1 MEQVNGT
8 NHNHNHFTVSAP
20 SKLNNNGHGNGVV
33 KNLQIVESFSFENKI
48 NDCSVETSG
57 SGEETLE
64 AETSETESKFS
75 SDEEQDETPGTPPE
89 DYVELVEVTESFK
102 IRTTLSLYWIQ
113 YTIRLLFQNKR
124 VSYCTS

>member
-1 MEQVNGT
+1 MTMTMESGGGLVYPGASLSVHMRLATDQAPAPSLTHHLVMSTKQQVNGT
-8 NHNHNHFTVSAP
+8 NHTHNHFTVPAP

-64 AETSETESKFS
+64 AETS
-75 SDEEQDETPGTPPE
+75 
-89 DYVELVEVTESFK
+89 
-102 IRTTLSLYWIQ
+102 
-113 YTIRLLFQNKR
+113 
-124 VSYCTS
+124 

>member
-1 MEQVNGT
+1 M
-8 NHNHNHFTVSAP
+8 
-20 SKLNNNGHGNGVV
+20 

-75 SDEEQDETPGTPPE
+75 SDEDNDETPATPPE
-89 DYVELVEVTESFK
+89 DYVEFVEVFVCSDNFHN
-102 IRTTLSLYWIQ
+102 SCC
-113 YTIRLLFQNKR
+113 
-124 VSYCTS
+124 VG

>member
-1 MEQVNGT
+1 M
-8 NHNHNHFTVSAP
+8 
-20 SKLNNNGHGNGVV
+20 

-75 SDEEQDETPGTPPE
+75 SDEEQDESPGRPGTPPE

-102 IRTTLSLYWIQ
+102 ILTTLSLYWIQ
-113 YTIRLLFQNKR
+113 YTFAVSKQKRLVLDFMSPRKPLTMQCSQSLVLRLRLLVRK
-124 VSYCTS
+124 

>member
-20 SKLNNNGHGNGVV
+20 SKLNNNSNGNGVV

-102 IRTTLSLYWIQ
+102 IRATLSLYWIQ
-113 YTIRLLFQNKR
+113 YTSFVVSKQKRL
-124 VSYCTS
+124 VT

>member
-1 MEQVNGT
+1 MTEQVNGT
-8 NHNHNHFTVSAP
+8 NHTHNHFTFPAP

-75 SDEEQDETPGTPPE
+75 SDEDHDETPATPPE
-89 DYVELVEVTESFK
+89 DYVDVEFVEVFVCS
-102 IRTTLSLYWIQ
+102 
-113 YTIRLLFQNKR
+113 NKF
-124 VSYCTS
+124 

>member
-1 MEQVNGT
+1 M
-8 NHNHNHFTVSAP
+8 
-20 SKLNNNGHGNGVV
+20 

-75 SDEEQDETPGTPPE
+75 SDEDNDETPATPPE
-89 DYVELVEVTESFK
+89 DYVEFVEVFVCSNNFHNSCCVGWGWNLDTFVVSK
-102 IRTTLSLYWIQ
+102 SLV
-113 YTIRLLFQNKR
+113 TFRLCVNH
-124 VSYCTS
+124 

>member
-1 MEQVNGT
+1 M
-8 NHNHNHFTVSAP
+8 
-20 SKLNNNGHGNGVV
+20 

-102 IRTTLSLYWIQ
+102 IQTTLSLYWIQ
-113 YTIRLLFQNKR
+113 FTFAVSKQKRLVLDFMSPRKPLTMQPK
-124 VSYCTS
+124 SSFTFKTSR